1 MADNDTDEEDENIA
15 TGMLIDKTFCTV
27 SMCAYTSYTTAIMI
41 CLLLL
46 LCISGCQFNKL
57 FP

>member
-27 SMCAYTSYTTAIMI
+27 SMCTYTSCTTAS
-41 CLLLL
+41 LLLL
-46 LCISGCQFNKL
+46 LCIISGCQFNK
-57 FP
+57 